1 MANGRIS
8 KRSVDALRCPPGKDR
23 EILWDEDLA
32 GFGVIAFPS
41 GKKSYVL
48 QYRDEGSRS
57 RRVRLDKKKT
67 LTPHEARAEAKVMLG
82 MVSGGF
88 DPIDERKS
96 ARAAQTFK
104 EVAVDF
110 TRQHTERKRKEGTA
124 AEYDRLL
131 RVHLLPAF
139 GSRKLADIKR
149 ADVARF
155 HASIE
160 APYAANRA
168 VALISTIWNWA
179 ARRDAVSF
187 ADNPVRGLEKNPE
200 QGRERFLTSEEFE
213 RLGDALRLA
222 ETTGLP
228 WKVDESKST
237 AKHIA
242 RPEKRSRKLDVH
254 AIAAVRLLILTGAR
268 LREILHAKW
277 ENVDTERGIIFLE
290 DSKTGR
296 KPLYLSAP
304 ALAILDTLP
313 QISGNPYIIAGMK
326 LEADERGKQVA
337 LPRSDLK
344 RPWAAL
350 IHAANLPGLRIHDL
364 RHSFASF
371 GAGASLGLPIIG
383 KLLGHSQ
390 PQTTARYSHLDS
402 DPLHRAVNTIGATI
416 DAAMNGN
423 KSAAVVPLDRSGGS
437 PERLDGR
444 TRRLRQAG
452 SDADG

>member
-8 KRSVDALRCPPGKDR
+8 KRSVDAHRCPPGKDR
-23 EILWDEDLA
+23 EVLWDDDLA
-32 GFGVIAFPS
+32 GFGVVAFPS

-48 QYRDEGSRS
+48 QYRDETGRS

-67 LTPHEARAEAKVMLG
+67 LTPDEARAEAKVMLG
-82 MVSGGF
+82 KVSGGY
-88 DPIDERKS
+88 DPIEYRKS
-96 ARAAQTFK
+96 IRAAQTFK
-104 EVAVDF
+104 EVAADF
-110 TRQHTERKRKEGTA
+110 TRMHTERKRKEGTA

-139 GSRKLADIKR
+139 GTRKMTDIKR
-149 ADVARF
+149 ADVGRF
-155 HASIE
+155 HASID

-168 VALISTIWNWA
+168 VALLSTIWNWA
-179 ARRDAVSF
+179 SRRDFVSF

-200 QGRERFLTSEEFE
+200 QGRERFLTSEELA

-228 WKVDESKST
+228 WKVDESKPTS
-237 AKHIA
+237 KHVPKA
-242 RPEKRSRKLDVH
+242 GRARKLDEH

-277 ENVDTERGIIFLE
+277 ENVDFERGVIFLE

-304 ALAILDTLP
+304 AMAILEALP
-313 QISGNPYIIAGMK
+313 RIAGNPYIIAGTK
-326 LEADERGKQVA
+326 EETGDKGRKIA
-337 LPRSDLK
+337 LPRADLK
-344 RPWAAL
+344 RPWSAL
-350 IHAANLPGLRIHDL
+350 TAAANLPGVRIHDL

-416 DAAMNGN
+416 DAAMNRAE
-423 KSAAVVPLDRSGGS
+423 SAAIVPLKKSGG
-437 PERLDGR
+437 G
-444 TRRLRQAG
+444 A
-452 SDADG
+452 A

>member
-8 KRSVDALRCPPGKDR
+8 KRSVDALRCPSGKDR
-23 EILWDEDLA
+23 EFLWDDDLA
-32 GFGVIAFPS
+32 GFGAVAFAS
-41 GKKSYVL
+41 GKKNYVL
-48 QYRDEGSRS
+48 QYRDETGRS

-67 LTPHEARAEAKVMLG
+67 LTPDEARAEAKVMLG
-82 MVSGGF
+82 KVSGGY
-88 DPIDERKS
+88 DPIDDRKS
-96 ARAAQTFK
+96 IRAAQTFK
-104 EVAVDF
+104 EVAADF
-110 TRQHTERKRKEGTA
+110 TRMHTERKRKEGTA

-131 RVHLLPAF
+131 RVHLLPTF
-139 GSRKLADIKR
+139 GTRKLADIKR
-149 ADVARF
+149 ADVGRF

-168 VALISTIWNWA
+168 VALLSTIWNWA
-179 ARRDAVSF
+179 SRRDLVSF

-200 QGRERFLTSEEFE
+200 QGRERFLTSEELS
-213 RLGDALRLA
+213 RLGDVLRLA

-228 WKVDESKST
+228 WIVDETKPTSKHVPKT
-237 AKHIA
+237 GRA
-242 RPEKRSRKLDVH
+242 RKLDEH

-277 ENVDTERGIIFLE
+277 ENVDFERGIIFLE

-304 ALAILDTLP
+304 AMAILESLP
-313 QISGNPYIIAGMK
+313 RIAGNPYIVAGTK
-326 LEADERGKQVA
+326 EHTDNKGRKVA
-337 LPRSDLK
+337 LPRADLK
-344 RPWAAL
+344 RPWLAL
-350 IHAANLPGLRIHDL
+350 TDAANLPGVRLHDL

-402 DPLHRAVNTIGATI
+402 DPLHRAVNTIGTTI
-416 DAAMNGN
+416 DAAMNRNQG
-423 KSAAVVPLDRSGGS
+423 AVVSPLKKS
-437 PERLDGR
+437 P
-444 TRRLRQAG
+444 A
-452 SDADG
+452 SAP

>member
-8 KRSVDALRCPPGKDR
+8 KRSVDALRCPATKDR
-23 EILWDEDLA
+23 EILWDDDLA
-32 GFGVIAFPS
+32 GFGVVAFPS

-48 QYRDEGSRS
+48 QYRDESGRS

-67 LTPHEARAEAKVMLG
+67 LTPDEARAEAKVMLG
-82 MVSGGF
+82 KVSGGY
-88 DPIDERKS
+88 DPIDDRKS
-96 ARAAQTFK
+96 IRAAQTFK
-104 EVAVDF
+104 EVAADF
-110 TRQHTERKRKEGTA
+110 TRMHTERKRKEGTA

-131 RVHLLPAF
+131 RVHLLPTF
-139 GSRKLADIKR
+139 RTRKLADIKR
-149 ADVARF
+149 ADVGRF

-168 VALISTIWNWA
+168 VALLSTIWNWA
-179 ARRDAVSF
+179 SRRDLVSF

-200 QGRERFLTSEEFE
+200 QGRERFLTSDELS

-228 WKVDESKST
+228 WNVDETKPT
-237 AKHIA
+237 AKHVPKA
-242 RPEKRSRKLDVH
+242 DRSRKLDEH

-268 LREILHAKW
+268 LREVLHAKW
-277 ENVDTERGIIFLE
+277 ENVDFERGVIFLE

-296 KPLYLSAP
+296 KPLFLSAP
-304 ALAILDTLP
+304 ALAILEGLP
-313 QISGNPYIIAGMK
+313 RIAGNPYVIAGAK
-326 LEADERGKQVA
+326 VETNEKGRTIA
-337 LPRSDLK
+337 LPRADLK
-344 RPWAAL
+344 RPWSALTDAAK
-350 IHAANLPGLRIHDL
+350 LPGVRIHDL

-416 DAAMNGN
+416 DAAMNRTE
-423 KSAAVVPLDRSGGS
+423 SPAVVPLKKSG
-437 PERLDGR
+437 
-444 TRRLRQAG
+444 
-452 SDADG
+452 